1 MAAASS
7 SSSSSSATTS
17 SFSVVSRNNPQDVY
31 ELIQKIGSG
40 TYGDVYKVNWWY
52 ELLIRLAAVL
62 QFLVIVA
69 SKLCHQRSGL
79 LLIARDRVE
88 FKSIINENGQQQ
100 TLQRTH
106 TPSMHIS
113 MMALFRREFREQKY
127 TQCGENKV
135 RAERELQYHTHGKVC
150 VLQWRK
156 HTI

>member
-69 SKLCHQRSGL
+69 SKLRHQRSGL

-106 TPSMHIS
+106 AFNAYIDDGT
-113 MMALFRREFREQKY
+113 F
-127 TQCGENKV
+127 
-135 RAERELQYHTHGKVC
+135 
-150 VLQWRK
+150 
-156 HTI
+156 